1 MVYLASSPEVEGM
14 TGQLFF
20 KRKPVRSS
28 EASYDEEAARRLW
41 EMSERLVEEG
51 EREEGRGK
59 KTVDNGQ

>member
-1 MVYLASSPEVEGM
+1 VEGV

-41 EMSERLVEEG
+41 EMSERLVEES